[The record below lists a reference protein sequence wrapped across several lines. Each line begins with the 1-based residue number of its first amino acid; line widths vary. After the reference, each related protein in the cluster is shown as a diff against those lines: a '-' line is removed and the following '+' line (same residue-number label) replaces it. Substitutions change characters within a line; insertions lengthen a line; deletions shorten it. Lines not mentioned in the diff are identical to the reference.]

1 MNIEHK
7 NNDEK
12 KYTKRQN
19 SLKKINYWKITMNKF
34 QKIITL
40 SKKIISKKDIIM

>member
-19 SLKKINYWKITMNKF
+19 SLKKINY
-34 QKIITL
+34 
-40 SKKIISKKDIIM
+40 